1 MNYYELLEIRE
12 DASDEVIKMAYKALL
27 RKYHPDIYKGDPEFA
42 HEMTAKLNE
51 AYGVLSDPEQKMIYD
66 MMISS
71 ECAPDGIDEKVG
83 HTNSSKPNQ
92 KRRQN
97 SDESGHDKKS
107 HLESES
113 NGLGMQ
119 WFSFYTKVY
128 MCIGCIWG
136 IKSIVTSLLNDDI
149 RLALFEGGIIS
160 AITWGALAVD
170 ITTVALVGYLWIALQ
185 NYTNRSYK
193 LNKLYLTLYP
203 VLFPLSNVDYD
214 SDDALT
220 MFVAMLTIC
229 TVYSCLNIIYFQK
242 RAFLFEDINDDFNL
256 KNFSKSLGIL
266 LMVVLLLCATIYYMI
281 SEQGITYKNNESSNE
296 STEVTSSEVW
306 DDLGDLAKLFGY
318 ESAEEFIE
326 YIAKDMG
333 KNLYDYT
340 AQHRYEYIASEY
352 FGLTPY
358 DEAIGLEDP
367 YTNTTIENFK
377 DYHKYVYAACK
388 ESLEDDLK

>member
-27 RKYHPDIYKGDPEFA
+27 RKYHPDVYKGDSEFA

-51 AYGVLSDPEQKMIYD
+51 AYGVLSDPEQKIIYD

-71 ECAPDGIDEKVG
+71 ECAPGGIGEEVNR
-83 HTNSSKPNQ
+83 TNSSKPNQ
-92 KRRQN
+92 KRNRA
-97 SDESGHDKKS
+97 SDESGYDKKS
-107 HLESES
+107 HFESET
-113 NGLGMQ
+113 NELGMQ
-119 WFSFYTKVY
+119 WFGFYAKVY

-136 IKSIVTSLLNDDI
+136 IKSIVTSLLNEDI
-149 RLALFEGGIIS
+149 RSALFDGGIIS
-160 AITWGALAVD
+160 AITWGALVVD

-185 NYTNRSYK
+185 SFTKRSYK
-193 LNKLYLTLYP
+193 LNKLYLMLYP

-214 SDDALT
+214 SDDVLT

-266 LMVVLLLCATIYYMI
+266 LVVVLLLCASIYYMI
-281 SEQGITYKNNESSNE
+281 SGQGIKYESSNE
-296 STEVTSSEVW
+296 ITEVTSSEIW
-306 DDLGDLAKLFGY
+306 DDFDELAELFGY
-318 ESAEEFIE
+318 ESSTDFIE
-326 YIAKDMG
+326 SVEEDTGEK
-333 KNLYDYT
+333 LYEYT
-340 AQHRYEYIASEY
+340 AQERYEYIAAGY

-358 DEAIGLEDP
+358 DEAIGLVDP
-367 YTNTTIENFK
+367 YNDTTINDFH
-377 DYHKYVYAACK
+377 DYHKYVYAACE
-388 ESLEDDLK
+388 ESIENDSE